1 MKNVMTRPFLS
12 SLILILFIPGFCFG
26 QDSTRRERAVAVVPL
41 ITSSPLMGFG
51 VGLAT
56 SYVYTTGP
64 GNSSKSQLQVGGQY
78 STTHSYSAF
87 VRNNAWFKDNGIL
100 STTTILYSGINNEF
114 ESEGKDVAYNIN
126 SFLIKE
132 QLMFRI
138 ARSVYIGGPIGYK
151 DVRYKEN
158 NEAGKDFIEK
168 NGIRDEQTGA
178 FGVAASY
185 DTRKNKYYP
194 STAAWIS
201 LGLNANPVWLGSLDP
216 YYSLVVDAR
225 YYAKGFG
232 SDDVWAWHYYG
243 QYSSELTPD
252 GGLPTL
258 SGKSQLRGFPAG
270 QFKARFQSGVQTEYR
285 YTLGDTRFR
294 FTGFF
299 GVANLTGGSVG
310 LEGNSRQDDGWY
322 SAGGVGVRYRLQP
335 VTGVDLRLDLVR
347 TSEGANSVYLML
359 NQAF

>member
-1 MKNVMTRPFLS
+1 MTKLLASVLFLM
-12 SLILILFIPGFCFG
+12 LIIPNLSFG
-26 QDSTRRERAVAVVPL
+26 QDSTRRERAFAVVPL

-56 SYVYTTGP
+56 SYVYKTGP
-64 GNSSKSQLQVGGQY
+64 GTSSKSQLQVGGQY
-78 STTHSYSAF
+78 STTNSYSIF
-87 VRNNAWFKDNGIL
+87 IKNNAWFKDNGL
-100 STTTILYSGINNEF
+100 LSSTTMLYSGINNEF

-126 SFLIKE
+126 SFLFKE

-138 ARSVYIGGPIGYK
+138 ARSIYVGGPIGYK

-168 NGIRDEQTGA
+168 NGIRDEQAGT
-178 FGVAASY
+178 FGLAASY

-194 STAAWIS
+194 STATWIS

-232 SDDVWAWHYYG
+232 SDDVWAWQFYG

-252 GGLPTL
+252 GGLPSL
-258 SGKSQLRGFPAG
+258 SGKTLLRGFPAG
-270 QFKARFQSGVQTEYR
+270 QFKARFQSGIQTVIESR
-285 YTLGDTRFR
+285 P
-294 FTGFF
+294 
-299 GVANLTGGSVG
+299 NLPHHET
-310 LEGNSRQDDGWY
+310 
-322 SAGGVGVRYRLQP
+322 
-335 VTGVDLRLDLVR
+335 
-347 TSEGANSVYLML
+347 
-359 NQAF
+359 